1 MLRALL
7 VDDEIASIKSL
18 GILLEKFC
26 PQVEIVGTARSVE
39 EALLKVSKFK
49 PELIFLDIEMP
60 SGTGFDFLEK
70 CTTCNFEIVFITAHD
85 NYAVKAFK
93 YSAIDYILKPIEIDE
108 LIKAVEKV
116 VDIQKTNF
124 DSRHKYNALF
134 ENLKEII
141 PQKLVVVTNGQYAYV
156 DLREV
161 LYFELV
167 EDSLVL
173 KMEDGRILKIDE
185 SLRNIEEQLLDRDFY
200 RIHHSYFVNIQKVRK
215 IVKAGNGCVELVN
228 GMNLPLNV
236 LKKEELI
243 LLLSERNIHN
253 T

>member
-1 MLRALL
+1 MLKALL

-18 GILLEKFC
+18 EILLGKFC
-26 PQVEIVGTARSVE
+26 PQVEIVGTSRSVE
-39 EALLKVSKFK
+39 EALIMTAKFK
-49 PELIFLDIEMP
+49 PELVFLDIEMP
-60 SGTGFDFLEK
+60 SGTGFDFLEQ
-70 CTTCNFEIVFITAHD
+70 CNSCNFEIVFITAHD

-116 VDIQKTNF
+116 VEIRKTSF

-141 PQKLVVVTNGQYAYV
+141 PQKLVVISNGQYTYV

-161 LYFELV
+161 LFFELKD
-167 EDSLVL
+167 EDLVL
-173 KMEDGRILKIDE
+173 RMEDGGFLKIDE

-200 RIHHSYFVNIQKVRK
+200 RIHQNYFVNIQKVRK
-215 IVKAGNGCVELVN
+215 IIKAGNGSVELVN
-228 GMNLPLNV
+228 GMILPLNI

-243 LLLSERNIHN
+243 QLLSERNIHH